1 MFNILS
7 ARQQPK
13 TNKSYSP
20 TARNRIINYKILT
33 KEAIIIHKMNKHHAR
48 QKTVIKSL
56 TATNPT

>member
-7 ARQQPK
+7 ARQQPN
-13 TNKSYSP
+13 TNKSYSL

-48 QKTVIKSL
+48 KKL
-56 TATNPT
+56 L